1 MESSEGKTIAEQKLR
16 KGWFGYHSWIDE
28 ELFIPADRYAL
39 TFIQRFSSA
48 NTYLVLDIKMETVD
62 EILARIDLG
71 NNSIKALI
79 SPDGREVVRIQQE
92 GGDIQYEGGDN
103 EIVFVDKEFYGE
115 STDVFGRI
123 NNCVE
128 VLIEGIKNIAGS
140 IEEVDQEKEQI
151 QEVIDNVSSVTEQT
165 AASMGEIMATL
176 DGQVRTV
183 AELADEIAFLKE
195 GAVKLEQMIE
205 KFKVS
210 EK

>member
-1 MESSEGKTIAEQKLR
+1 
-16 KGWFGYHSWIDE
+16 
-28 ELFIPADRYAL
+28 
-39 TFIQRFSSA
+39 
-48 NTYLVLDIKMETVD
+48 METVD